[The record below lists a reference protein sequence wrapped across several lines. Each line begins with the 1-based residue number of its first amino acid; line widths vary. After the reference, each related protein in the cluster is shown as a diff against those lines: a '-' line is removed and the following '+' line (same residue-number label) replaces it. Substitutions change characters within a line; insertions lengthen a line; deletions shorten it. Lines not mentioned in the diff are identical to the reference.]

1 MALTRL
7 AFERPEG
14 GAIVLPTVLSAW
26 THGRRTPP
34 LLPVRWEAVWEQ
46 PLDAVRAKL
55 GVTPYESPFPAD
67 LFEQLA
73 AG

>member
-1 MALTRL
+1 
-7 AFERPEG
+7 
-14 GAIVLPTVLSAW
+14 
-26 THGRRTPP
+26 
-34 LLPVRWEAVWEQ
+34 VWEQ